1 MKNGTGR
8 FIGGFYGLAPFTK
21 YSEMI
26 PLLGKAFAGKTVDP
40 APQLDVFMSKY
51 GIDDKFIRGK
61 IKQDPGMSLQ
71 PGQGS

>member
-26 PLLGKAFAGKTVDP
+26 PLLGKTFSGKTVDA
-40 APQLDVFMSKY
+40 APELLGFMSKY
-51 GIDDKFIRGK
+51 GLDEKFIRVK
-61 IKQDPGMSLQ
+61 TKQDPGMSMQ
-71 PGQGS
+71 PGQGN